1 MTLALTGE
9 LISRRSV
16 TPDDAGC
23 QSLIGER
30 LKKCGFNIT
39 HLPCADVTNL
49 WATHGRGAPVFTF
62 LGHTDVVPAGSEA
75 DWDTPPFQ
83 AREQDGY
90 LYGRGT
96 ADMKGSIA
104 AMVTALERFVAANAA
119 HDGTVSLLL
128 TSDEEGIAVNGTK
141 KVVEY
146 LERNQVRIDWCLVGE
161 PSSREQVGDIIKNGR
176 RGSLSGVLTV
186 SGIQGHTA
194 YPALA
199 INPVHLVGPTLVE
212 LSQRSWDDGNAD
224 YPPSSFQISNIHAGT
239 GAENVIPASV
249 EVSFNLRFTSEWTE
263 RKLKD
268 EIEHLLQK
276 HALDYNILWRPC
288 SRPFLTRPGKLLDAV
303 QSAVADIC
311 GITPETSTAGGT
323 SDGRFIAPTGA
334 EVVELGP
341 VNATIHKVNECVR
354 SADLETLSKLYEDIL
369 TRLMI
374 ND

>member
-199 INPVHLVGPTLVE
+199 INPVHLVGPALVE

>member
-1 MTLALTGE
+1 MTLALTRE

-23 QSLIGER
+23 QSLIAER

-39 HLPCADVTNL
+39 CLPCADVTNL

-62 LGHTDVVPAGSEA
+62 LGHTDVVPAGPEA

-90 LYGRGT
+90 LYGRGA

-104 AMVTALERFVAANAA
+104 AMVTALERFIAANGA
-119 HDGTVSLLL
+119 HNGTISLLL

-141 KVVEY
+141 KVVDY

-161 PSSREQVGDIIKNGR
+161 PSSRELVGDIIKNGR

-199 INPVHLVGPTLVE
+199 KNPVHLVGPALVE
-212 LSQRSWDDGNAD
+212 LGQRVWDDGNAH

-276 HALDYNILWRPC
+276 HDLGLQHPLAAL
-288 SRPFLTRPGKLLDAV
+288 
-303 QSAVADIC
+303 
-311 GITPETSTAGGT
+311 
-323 SDGRFIAPTGA
+323 
-334 EVVELGP
+334 
-341 VNATIHKVNECVR
+341 
-354 SADLETLSKLYEDIL
+354 
-369 TRLMI
+369 
-374 ND
+374 

>member
-1 MTLALTGE
+1 MTLALTRE

-49 WATHGRGAPVFTF
+49 WATHGRGAPVVTF
-62 LGHTDVVPAGSEA
+62 LGHTDVVPAGPEA

-90 LYGRGT
+90 LYGRGA

-104 AMVTALERFVAANAA
+104 AMVTALERFVATSGG

-141 KVVEY
+141 KVVDY

-186 SGIQGHTA
+186 SGVQGHTA

-199 INPVHLVGPTLVE
+199 KKP
-212 LSQRSWDDGNAD
+212 RSHG
-224 YPPSSFQISNIHAGT
+224 
-239 GAENVIPASV
+239 
-249 EVSFNLRFTSEWTE
+249 
-263 RKLKD
+263 
-268 EIEHLLQK
+268 
-276 HALDYNILWRPC
+276 
-288 SRPFLTRPGKLLDAV
+288 RPGSGGIE
-303 QSAVADIC
+303 SAH
-311 GITPETSTAGGT
+311 
-323 SDGRFIAPTGA
+323 
-334 EVVELGP
+334 LG
-341 VNATIHKVNECVR
+341 
-354 SADLETLSKLYEDIL
+354 
-369 TRLMI
+369 
-374 ND
+374 